1 MKATDLLEMALQAPE
16 EEQVVQRVGRKSILR
31 IWLSSLCFLELA
43 ICGALLWTLET
54 AAGGWSEGTCSISMF
69 TNITCREQTTTRC
82 AVDLEV
88 RGSLDGRLRFYTMQ
102 NWYLPVSYKTEMGG
116 NSYAAYLGDRLKC
129 CNEREG
135 EAAGQVGGCCSLMEP
150 TTEIFCDNLQLLGA
164 TAFDGT
170 ECPGNGW
177 NCLYLVD
184 DIDPARAKAVRTYTP
199 PNITNFIVPI
209 GIVAAILVVSVLS
222 SAIMICC
229 RKVSDRLP
237 ERFHRR
243 SVDYE
248 DAEDALE
255 DMERDGSSKA
265 RSAAGSQGSP
275 GQSPR
280 SASSSKRRSKLSKKD
295 LSMPMEVV
303 EEIGDSSPTA
313 TVTSGSFRDFSKMS
327 GPSGPSRQQSFM
339 EAPVALS
346 TAVASVPEAVLSLPG
361 VVQELE
367 NAAALKKGE
376 AQQRKAV
383 EEECRKYLKWEAHEK
398 PIHTLEEKDIHP
410 DFRNGNLSRYAV
422 MAQQAQSQNAILSPL
437 IEPLP
442 PSTHQPPKLPGSR
455 PGSSRPGSRP
465 GTAGRPQSVQAEI
478 SIFHSKWAAWG
489 LTPVLRLKNFPS
501 MHMVP
506 VRYSPSER
514 EVHLGVDTKMKAAR
528 KEARTRYAD
537 VVFPKS
543 RPRDD
548 WFHVKQKQKTLA
560 RKTIKKNA
568 AWIEAALNAIRS
580 APTLPVFATCWDGL
594 LDRLTGEGEPDV
606 RGSSKLWVVTEA
618 LRTMENLYEKWCSYY
633 DVTALRT
640 LPPQVDP
647 SHMHGDVL
655 ARAGRSTGL
664 KYVAAHAANPSLVLY
679 NLCELRGTGH
689 ILAMLR
695 SLEGTS
701 PIVRDAAAA
710 QRSLDLLQAKPAEVK
725 SLLEHAGILAT
736 TAAGPS
742 FSLAAY
748 NHHFQDI
755 VHVRRKTGPGVP
767 DLCSCRAFTLH
778 AGCEHVVFSASLELP
793 GCEPQSSV
801 SPAVEFCLARISAR
815 PCKPGP
821 KPKRKRE
828 GDQEQVQ
835 TFDQRN
841 ILVDFFVDVVAD
853 VDEVP
858 SALALS

>member
-1 MKATDLLEMALQAPE
+1 MEVGTRKSQVVSATASFSASEQEESEETLVAAREELISILRRHPHIREAFKVPGNASSAAILKALSHTPNKFESLRNAGLTLLEMALQAPE

-177 NCLYLVD
+177 NCLYL
-184 DIDPARAKAVRTYTP
+184 
-199 PNITNFIVPI
+199 NITNFIVPI

-455 PGSSRPGSRP
+455 PGSSRPG
-465 GTAGRPQSVQAEI
+465 TAGRPQSVQA
-478 SIFHSKWAAWG
+478 WA
-489 LTPVLRLKNFPS
+489 
-501 MHMVP
+501 
-506 VRYSPSER
+506 
-514 EVHLGVDTKMKAAR
+514 
-528 KEARTRYAD
+528 
-537 VVFPKS
+537 
-543 RPRDD
+543 RP
-548 WFHVKQKQKTLA
+548 A
-560 RKTIKKNA
+560 S
-568 AWIEAALNAIRS
+568 ALSSGR
-580 APTLPVFATCWDGL
+580 PT
-594 LDRLTGEGEPDV
+594 
-606 RGSSKLWVVTEA
+606 S
-618 LRTMENLYEKWCSYY
+618 
-633 DVTALRT
+633 
-640 LPPQVDP
+640 
-647 SHMHGDVL
+647 
-655 ARAGRSTGL
+655 
-664 KYVAAHAANPSLVLY
+664 
-679 NLCELRGTGH
+679 
-689 ILAMLR
+689 
-695 SLEGTS
+695 
-701 PIVRDAAAA
+701 A
-710 QRSLDLLQAKPAEVK
+710 QRGAKAKRPANAK
-725 SLLEHAGILAT
+725 M
-736 TAAGPS
+736 PQKPP
-742 FSLAAY
+742 
-748 NHHFQDI
+748 N
-755 VHVRRKTGPGVP
+755 
-767 DLCSCRAFTLH
+767 
-778 AGCEHVVFSASLELP
+778 LP
-793 GCEPQSSV
+793 AKIEI
-801 SPAVEFCLARISAR
+801 ANF
-815 PCKPGP
+815 
-821 KPKRKRE
+821 
-828 GDQEQVQ
+828 
-835 TFDQRN
+835 
-841 ILVDFFVDVVAD
+841 
-853 VDEVP
+853 
-858 SALALS
+858 

>member
-1 MKATDLLEMALQAPE
+1 ASEQEESEETLVAAREELISILRRHPHIREAFKVPGNASSAAILKALSHTPNKFESLRNAGLTLSEAMKATDLLEMALQAPE

-465 GTAGRPQSVQAEI
+465 GTAGRPQSVQA
-478 SIFHSKWAAWG
+478 WA
-489 LTPVLRLKNFPS
+489 
-501 MHMVP
+501 
-506 VRYSPSER
+506 
-514 EVHLGVDTKMKAAR
+514 
-528 KEARTRYAD
+528 
-537 VVFPKS
+537 
-543 RPRDD
+543 RP
-548 WFHVKQKQKTLA
+548 A
-560 RKTIKKNA
+560 S
-568 AWIEAALNAIRS
+568 ALSSGR
-580 APTLPVFATCWDGL
+580 PT
-594 LDRLTGEGEPDV
+594 
-606 RGSSKLWVVTEA
+606 S
-618 LRTMENLYEKWCSYY
+618 
-633 DVTALRT
+633 
-640 LPPQVDP
+640 
-647 SHMHGDVL
+647 
-655 ARAGRSTGL
+655 
-664 KYVAAHAANPSLVLY
+664 
-679 NLCELRGTGH
+679 
-689 ILAMLR
+689 
-695 SLEGTS
+695 
-701 PIVRDAAAA
+701 A
-710 QRSLDLLQAKPAEVK
+710 QRGAKAKRPANAK
-725 SLLEHAGILAT
+725 M
-736 TAAGPS
+736 PQKPP
-742 FSLAAY
+742 
-748 NHHFQDI
+748 N
-755 VHVRRKTGPGVP
+755 
-767 DLCSCRAFTLH
+767 
-778 AGCEHVVFSASLELP
+778 LP
-793 GCEPQSSV
+793 AKIEI
-801 SPAVEFCLARISAR
+801 ANF
-815 PCKPGP
+815 
-821 KPKRKRE
+821 
-828 GDQEQVQ
+828 
-835 TFDQRN
+835 
-841 ILVDFFVDVVAD
+841 
-853 VDEVP
+853 
-858 SALALS
+858 